1 MYAWSVWSVYIERAK
16 LRATLRGWKVHHRL
30 QILSVYTMKPVTPA
44 LAHQVGD
51 QSVHAFRVNLAI
63 AAPTRRVHRR
73 FPLLVEENHRRWA
86 AGGRCSA
93 RG

>member
-1 MYAWSVWSVYIERAK
+1 
-16 LRATLRGWKVHHRL
+16 
-30 QILSVYTMKPVTPA
+30 MKPVTPA

-73 FPLLVEENHRRWA
+73 LPLLVEENHRRQA
-86 AGGRCSA
+86 ANGRSSA
-93 RG
+93 KGSRRAADGRSEDDEILEGRHECL

>member
-1 MYAWSVWSVYIERAK
+1 
-16 LRATLRGWKVHHRL
+16 
-30 QILSVYTMKPVTPA
+30 MKPFTPA

-51 QSVHAFRVNLAI
+51 ESVHAFRVNLAI

-86 AGGRCSA
+86 ADGRCQRKVDELLEGRLLSVE
-93 RG
+93 